1 MKMNILHN
9 LCRFL
14 SHSECNAVALFS
26 TLVLNV
32 ISEKD
37 RLLLINPRIIIQKCC
52 NIQDLENACH
62 LNKRIS

>member
-37 RLLLINPRIIIQKCC
+37 RLLLIN
-52 NIQDLENACH
+52 QDLLFRSVATY
-62 LNKRIS
+62 RI

>member
-37 RLLLINPRIIIQKCC
+37 RLLLINPRLGI
-52 NIQDLENACH
+52 
-62 LNKRIS
+62 